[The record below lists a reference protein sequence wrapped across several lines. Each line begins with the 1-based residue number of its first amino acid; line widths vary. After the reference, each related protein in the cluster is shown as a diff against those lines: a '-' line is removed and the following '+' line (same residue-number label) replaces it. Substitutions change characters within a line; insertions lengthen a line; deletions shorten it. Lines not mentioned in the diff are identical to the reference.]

1 MIPSGLAPH
10 PDDGRMFNRSFA
22 GWPMQGWILVLAILA
37 EVLATSALK
46 ASNGFTRPIPSLLVI
61 VGYIVAFY
69 CLSLALRTIP
79 LGVVYAL
86 WSGSGVALISMIG
99 WVLYGQA
106 LDQAAVIGLMLIV
119 SGVIVLNLGSSL
131 ASHG

>member
-1 MIPSGLAPH
+1 
-10 PDDGRMFNRSFA
+10 
-22 GWPMQGWILVLAILA
+22 MQGWILVLAILA

-61 VGYIVAFY
+61 IGYIVAFY

-106 LDQAAVIGLMLIV
+106 LDLAAVIGLMLIV